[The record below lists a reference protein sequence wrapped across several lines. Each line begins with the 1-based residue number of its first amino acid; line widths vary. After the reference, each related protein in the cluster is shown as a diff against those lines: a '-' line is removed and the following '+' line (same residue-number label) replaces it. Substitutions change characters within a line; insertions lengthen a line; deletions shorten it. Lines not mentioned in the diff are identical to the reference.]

1 MCHGKSWNFTAIKK
15 NNPALSN
22 KELNSLFTR
31 LMNLYIMSSNPH
43 LLANKQLAIQVYLL
57 GL

>member
-1 MCHGKSWNFTAIKK
+1 MEFYCNKK

-31 LMNLYIMSSNPH
+31 LMNLYIISTNPH
-43 LLANKQLAIQVYLL
+43 LLANRQLAIQVYLL
-57 GL
+57 GF